1 MAAGPSEAIGVEG
14 AVGASAGSDMLNG
27 ICDQGKLSEM
37 ESDDD
42 SDGEMLMMYSLL
54 DGGRKLGMYGGGVL
68 YEKTSKYEREVMERE
83 AEAYWEPHNPGTYP
97 TKNSIKGKRTRMK
110 KVTEDFLCEGT
121 ICKHTK
127 MTWAESPVEF
137 QHPHEAKASERN
149 PMNVLA
155 HQHLIECLLPFERGV
170 YWATVWQKCGMC
182 LQRDDAFK
190 LWVATAR
197 PLKRRGRNKQRLHA
211 DI

>member
-1 MAAGPSEAIGVEG
+1 MGAES
-14 AVGASAGSDMLNG
+14 AVGAPAGSDMRNG

-42 SDGEMLMMYSLL
+42 SDGEMLMMRSLL

-68 YEKTSKYEREVMERE
+68 YEKPSKYEQEVMERA

-97 TKNSIKGKRTRMK
+97 TKSSIEGKRTRMK
-110 KVTEDFLCEGT
+110 KVTADFLCEGT
-121 ICKHTK
+121 MYKHTK
-127 MTWAESPVEF
+127 MTWACAPVEF
-137 QHPHEAKASERN
+137 QDPHEVKASERN
-149 PMNVLA
+149 PINILA
-155 HQHLIECLLPFERGV
+155 HEHLIEDLLPFDRDV

-182 LQRDDAFK
+182 HQRDDAFK
-190 LWVATAR
+190 QWVATAR
-197 PLKRRGRNKQRLHA
+197 PLKRRGKNKQRLHA